1 MQSAV
6 NSNFLIFRGF
16 LTVFVADPAWTESAR
31 SPQPCFPCVAYAPSL
46 CVSNHILFS
55 GSEIYLVV

>member
-6 NSNFLIFRGF
+6 NSAIFLIFRGF
-16 LTVFVADPAWTESAR
+16 LTVFAADSAWTESGR
-31 SPQPCFPCVAYAPSL
+31 SPQPCFQCVAYAPSL

-55 GSEIYLVV
+55 GLKE